1 MTVLKK
7 HTVVRIDAPSPL
19 VGEGITVGRRTLGW
33 VRGSL
38 AETRMPKQPLT
49 RVREVYHRAA
59 LRADPLAQPPSPTR
73 GEGKS
78 AATQR
83 VQIT

>member
-7 HTVVRIDAPSPL
+7 HAAVRIDAPSPL
-19 VGEGITVGRRTLGW
+19 VGEGITASRHNNGR
-33 VRGSL
+33 VRGSIC
-38 AETRMPKQPLT
+38 AAAMPRQPLT
-49 RVREVYHRAA
+49 R
-59 LRADPLAQPPSPTR
+59 LRFAQPPSPTR